1 MPSSS
6 TTSDRE
12 AAKARV
18 RAKVEAREQMTARE
32 YLATL
37 LHATNTHADAEA
49 ILDTFERQSGTATR
63 LNAVLDI
70 CDREQRNAM
79 RWENPIPV
87 PEWVAEVQRAALGDD
102 GRKDGATIDIRDALR
117 MLAGGAA

>member
-1 MPSSS
+1 MS
-6 TTSDRE
+6 TPIPERE

-18 RAKVEAREQMTARE
+18 RAKLEARQQMTARE
-32 YLATL
+32 YLASL
-37 LHATNTHADAEA
+37 LHATHTHADAEA
-49 ILDTFERQSGTATR
+49 IIDRFERETPTAAR
-63 LNAVLDI
+63 LSRVLDI

-102 GRKDGATIDIRDALR
+102 VRKDGAR
-117 MLAGGAA
+117 